1 MEEMNAKEFPRIVY
15 RGETPI
21 KVHSPSQLH
30 NALAGGCTEQPLVVA
45 IESVVGGES
54 VEERLAQ
61 LRADVDKLMKDASKG
76 EKVKRNG

>member
-1 MEEMNAKEFPRIVY
+1 MADMKVNEFPRVIY

-21 KVHSPSQLH
+21 KVHSPEQLH
-30 NALAGGCTEQPLVVA
+30 NALAGGCTEQPLVIA
-45 IESVVGGES
+45 IESVAGGES

-61 LRADVDKLMKDASKG
+61 LRADVDKLMKDAAKG